1 MHINAATT
9 TMFEWKITIFVLLV
23 FVTIVL
29 IVLVMIV
36 IMFVQK
42 IEERAC
48 VFVFFSVVKIMCEYR
63 RNLYQFLS
71 ESIAAYDLKQQ
82 KYDHKFFHSIKGTK
96 QIIS

>member
-36 IMFVQK
+36 IMFV
-42 IEERAC
+42 
-48 VFVFFSVVKIMCEYR
+48 
-63 RNLYQFLS
+63 
-71 ESIAAYDLKQQ
+71 
-82 KYDHKFFHSIKGTK
+82 
-96 QIIS
+96 